1 MHIVHLLTRLLR
13 AGSEEN
19 TLETCR
25 WQIAQGHR
33 VSLIHGAAPDPYW
46 EDHLPSGLTRI
57 PLPEMVHPI
66 HPLQDMRAVMR
77 LRHIYRVL
85 QPDVIHTH
93 QTKAGI
99 LGRLAARAVPN
110 AVVAHGVH
118 IIPFEGVTPAKRALY
133 LAAERFVARQTDVFI
148 GVSEAVGRAYVNAG
162 ITRRGRVHC
171 VRSGMD
177 IARFRNPALPADWR
191 DLLGVTGGDAKP
203 RVVLM
208 MAAFERRKRHVP
220 FLQVLAR
227 AADTLPDLK
236 LLLAGAGPEE
246 AAVRAAVDGLGL
258 RDRVVFCGHR
268 TDPEALFALADLSVL
283 TSARE
288 GLPRVAVQS
297 MTAGCPMV
305 VQELPGIDEIINHGR
320 NGVIADGR
328 NMEDAVRHMSA
339 LLQNQ
344 RRLADLRQGALATDV
359 GAWALDALG
368 QRTTQLYGLPVR
380 RASSIAAEPEMGL
393 A

>member
-46 EDHLPSGLTRI
+46 EDHLPRGLTRI
-57 PLPEMVHPI
+57 ALPEMVHPVQ
-66 HPLQDMRAVMR
+66 PLQDIRAILR
-77 LRHIYRVL
+77 LRQLYAAL

-93 QTKAGI
+93 QSKAGI
-99 LGRLAARAVPN
+99 LGRLAARAVPE

-118 IIPFEGVTPAKRALY
+118 IIPFEGVTPAKRAIY
-133 LAAERFVARQTDVFI
+133 LAAERLAARQTDVFI
-148 GVSEAVGRAYVNAG
+148 GVSEAVGRAYVSAG
-162 ITRRGRVHC
+162 IARRGRVHC

-177 IARFRNPALPADWR
+177 IARFRRPALPADWR
-191 DLLGVTGGDAKP
+191 DLLGVTGGNARP

-220 FLQVLAR
+220 FLRAFAR
-227 AADTLPDLK
+227 RADRLPELK

-246 AAVRAAVDGLGL
+246 PRVRAEVARLGL
-258 RDRVVFCGHR
+258 QDKVVFCGHR
-268 TDPEALFALADLSVL
+268 PDPEALFALADLSIL
-283 TSARE
+283 TSVRE

-297 MTAGCPMV
+297 MAAGCPMV
-305 VQELPGIDEIINHGR
+305 MQDLPGIEEIIDHGR
-320 NGVIADGR
+320 NGLVADGGD
-328 NMEDAVRHMSA
+328 MDDAVRRMSE
-339 LLQNQ
+339 LLQDD
-344 RRLADLRQGALATDV
+344 RRLERLRRGALATDV
-359 GAWALDALG
+359 SAWTLDALG
-368 QRTTQLYGLPVR
+368 RRTTALYGLPVR
-380 RASSIAAEPEMGL
+380 RSRRAPAGQELEL

>member
-46 EDHLPSGLTRI
+46 EDRLPPGLTRI
-57 PLPEMVHPI
+57 PLPEMVHPV
-66 HPLQDMRAVMR
+66 HPAQDLRALIR
-77 LRHIYRVL
+77 LRQIYRQL
-85 QPDVIHTH
+85 APDVIHTH
-93 QTKAGI
+93 QSKAGI
-99 LGRLAARAVPN
+99 LGRLAARAVPD

-118 IIPFEGVTPAKRALY
+118 IVPFEGVSPAKRALY
-133 LAAERFVARQTDVFI
+133 LAAERLAARQTDVFI
-148 GVSEAVGRAYVNAG
+148 GVSETVGRAYVAAG
-162 ITRRGRVHC
+162 IARRGRVHC

-177 IARFRNPALPADWR
+177 IERFRNPALPADWR
-191 DLLGVTGGDAKP
+191 ALLGVAHGDARP

-208 MAAFERRKRHVP
+208 MAAFEPRKRHLP
-220 FLQVLAR
+220 FLRAFARLADR
-227 AADTLPDLK
+227 LPNLK

-246 AAVRAAVDGLGL
+246 ASIRAAVEGLGL
-258 RDRVVFCGHR
+258 RDKVVFCGHR
-268 TDPEALFALADLSVL
+268 QDPEALFALADLSVL

-297 MTAGCPMV
+297 MAAGCPMV
-305 VQELPGIDEIINHGR
+305 VQDLPGIGEIIDHGR
-320 NGVIADGR
+320 NGMVAEGSDMGEVVR
-328 NMEDAVRHMSA
+328 VMNELLYDA
-339 LLQNQ
+339 
-344 RRLADLRQGALATDV
+344 RRLNRMRKEALATDV
-359 GAWALDALG
+359 SAWALDTLG
-368 QRTTQLYGLPVR
+368 RRTTALYGLPARCGGAV
-380 RASSIAAEPEMGL
+380 AADHELGL

>member
-46 EDHLPSGLTRI
+46 EDHLPRGLTRI
-57 PLPEMVHPI
+57 LLPEMVHQI
-66 HPLQDMRAVMR
+66 HPVQDMRAVLR
-77 LRHIYRVL
+77 LRRIYRAL

-93 QTKAGI
+93 QSKAGI
-99 LGRLAARAVPN
+99 LGRLAARTVPE

-118 IIPFEGVTPAKRALY
+118 IIPFEGVPPAKRRLY
-133 LAAERFVARQTDVFI
+133 LAAERLAARQTDVFI
-148 GVSEAVGRAYVNAG
+148 GVSEAVGRAYVRAG
-162 ITRRGRVHC
+162 IARRGRVHC

-177 IARFRNPALPADWR
+177 VARFRNPALPADWR
-191 DLLGVTGGDAKP
+191 NLLGVTRGNARP

-220 FLQVLAR
+220 FLQSFAR
-227 AADTLPDLK
+227 VADTLPELK

-246 AAVRAAVDGLGL
+246 APIRAAVESLGL
-258 RDRVVFCGHR
+258 QDHVVFCGHR
-268 TDPEALFALADLSVL
+268 ADPEALFALADLSVL

-297 MTAGCPMV
+297 MAAGCPMI
-305 VQELPGIDEIINHGR
+305 VQNLPGIDEIIDHGR
-320 NGVIADGR
+320 NGLIADAG
-328 NMEDAVRHMSA
+328 NMDDAVRQMLD
-339 LLQNQ
+339 LLQDDQ
-344 RRLADLRQGALATDV
+344 RLKQLREGALATDV
-359 GAWALDALG
+359 SAWSVDALG
-368 QRTTQLYGLPVR
+368 RRTTLLYGLPVR
-380 RASSIAAEPEMGL
+380 RSPFAAAGHEVEL

>member
-33 VSLIHGAAPDPYW
+33 VSLIHGAASDPYW
-46 EDHLPSGLTRI
+46 KDHLPQGLNQI
-57 PLPEMVHPI
+57 SLPEMVHPI
-66 HPLQDMRAVMR
+66 HPLQDLRAVLR
-77 LRHIYRVL
+77 LRQIYRAL
-85 QPDVIHTH
+85 EPDVIHTH
-93 QTKAGI
+93 QSKAGI
-99 LGRLAARAVPN
+99 LGRLAARAVPD

-118 IIPFEGVTPAKRALY
+118 IIPFERVTPSKRALY
-133 LAAERFVARQTDVFI
+133 LAAERLAARQTDVFI
-148 GVSEAVGRAYVNAG
+148 GVSEAAGRAYVSAG

-177 IARFRNPALPADWR
+177 IARFRDPDLPTDWR
-191 DLLGVTGGDAKP
+191 DLLGVNGGNARP

-220 FLQVLAR
+220 YLKAFAQV
-227 AADTLPDLK
+227 ADTLPDLK
-236 LLLAGAGPEE
+236 LLLAGKGPEE
-246 AAVRAAVDGLGL
+246 ARVRATVESLGL
-258 RDRVVFCGHR
+258 QDKVVFCGHR
-268 TDPEALFALADLSVL
+268 PDPEALFALADLSIL

-297 MTAGCPMV
+297 MAAGCPMV
-305 VQELPGIDEIINHGR
+305 VQALPGIDEIIDHGR
-320 NGVIADGR
+320 NGLIADGDE
-328 NMEDAVRHMSA
+328 MGDAVRLMSE
-339 LLQNQ
+339 LLHDD
-344 RRLADLRQGALATDV
+344 RRLNHLRKGALATDV
-359 GAWALDALG
+359 SAWALDALG
-368 QRTTQLYGLPVR
+368 RRTTSLYGLPVR
-380 RASSIAAEPEMGL
+380 RPRPVAVDRELGL